1 MKVIR
6 KIVLSAAL
14 AAALL
19 IAAPA
24 TMAQSNLTTIRFVA
38 APSDDLVPFW
48 YAQSTGMFKA
58 AGLDVEV
65 SSVSTGAV
73 VTQAVIGGA
82 ADIGRTSPSVLIA
95 AHIRGIPL
103 VIVAPGAIHRRN
115 AQGNAE
121 IAVSPNS
128 PLKSALDLQG
138 KTVSCTAIG
147 DVGYLGLRALIDA
160 QGGDSSTVKWIEIP
174 IPAVAAALDAG
185 RIDAGLT
192 TEPFMTRDTTAG
204 KIRPL
209 LDMLNG
215 YPGEI
220 LQGAYFSMTSFADA
234 NADAVERFAR
244 VMRQASVYTNAH
256 IAETLPLVVANTGL
270 DPDVAAKMHRT
281 TMALALDPADVQP
294 LIDVAAK
301 YKAIPER
308 FDARDMFWTP
318 PR

>member
-1 MKVIR
+1 MKVL
-6 KIVLSAAL
+6 LSAAL
-14 AAALL
+14 AAVVLALSS
-19 IAAPA
+19 AS
-24 TMAQSNLTTIRFVA
+24 MAQSNLTTIRFVA

-48 YAQSTGMFKA
+48 YAQSTGMFRA
-58 AGLDVEV
+58 AGLNVET

-82 ADIGRTSPSVLIA
+82 ADIGRTSPQVLIA

-103 VIVAPGAIHRRN
+103 VVVAPGAIHRQN
-115 AQGNAE
+115 AQGNAA
-121 IAVSPNS
+121 IIVAANS

-174 IPAVAAALDAG
+174 IPAVAAAIEAG
-185 RIDAGLT
+185 RIDAGLS

-204 KIRPL
+204 KVRVL
-209 LDMLNG
+209 VDMLNG
-215 YPGEI
+215 YPGTI
-220 LQGAYFSMTSFADA
+220 MQGAYFAMRSFADG

-244 VMRQASVYTNAH
+244 VLRQASVYTNAH
-256 IAETLPLVVANTGL
+256 VAETLPLLVANTGL
-270 DPDVAAKMHRT
+270 DPETAAKMHRT
-281 TMALALDPADVQP
+281 TMALTLDPAEFQP

-301 YKAIPER
+301 YKQIPQR
-308 FDARDMFWTP
+308 FDARDIFWNP
-318 PR
+318 PH